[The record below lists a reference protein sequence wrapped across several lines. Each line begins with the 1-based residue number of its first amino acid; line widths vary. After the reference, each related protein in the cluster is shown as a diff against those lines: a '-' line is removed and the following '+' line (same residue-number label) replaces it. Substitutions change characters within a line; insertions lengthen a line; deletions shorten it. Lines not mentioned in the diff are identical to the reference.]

1 MKKLEC
7 YIRPSRVEAVLAAL
21 TEEGIDGIS
30 ISHVKGHGKQG
41 GYTEFYRGA
50 TRKVQL
56 LEKVRIDIVLSP
68 KNVKKVVQIIVKEAK
83 SSEEGEVGD
92 GKIFVLPVEDAI
104 RIRTGEK
111 GTKAIN

>member
-7 YIRPSRVEAVLAAL
+7 YIRPSRLEAVLEAL
-21 TEEGIDGIS
+21 TKEGIDGIS

-56 LEKVRIDIVLSP
+56 LEKVRVDIVLSP
-68 KNVKKVVQIIVKEAK
+68 KNVKKVVQIVSDAAQT
-83 SSEEGEVGD
+83 GEVGD

-111 GTKAIN
+111 GTKAID